1 MAFPSFG
8 MKGRQC
14 VLQFAVT
21 KFYPLPPRQKKKKKK
36 KRKEIVKNRKKK
48 LSKCERALGTAR
60 RECSVLHR
68 TKLLTLKMIVATK
81 EELSHKVQHLV
92 NCKEHFI
99 SVINTRLITV
109 AHGFFFYSLY
119 AFFQNIKTSQLKQ
132 RHSHMSLTIR
142 NKII

>member
-1 MAFPSFG
+1 
-8 MKGRQC
+8 
-14 VLQFAVT
+14 
-21 KFYPLPPRQKKKKKK
+21 
-36 KRKEIVKNRKKK
+36 
-48 LSKCERALGTAR
+48 
-60 RECSVLHR
+60 
-68 TKLLTLKMIVATK
+68 MIVATK

-109 AHGFFFYSLY
+109 AHSFFFYSLY

-132 RHSHMSLTIR
+132 RQSHMSLTIR